1 MSYDPSHVF
10 NAYATYGNTFAKVHN
25 VSATVGMNY
34 EKQQNH
40 DLLGYRTD
48 VLSETL
54 NDLNLATGTG
64 ASDLKA
70 TGGASAY
77 ELFGLFFRANYNYK
91 ERYLLEVNGRYDGIE
106 YLR

>member
-1 MSYDPSHVF
+1 
-10 NAYATYGNTFAKVHN
+10 
-25 VSATVGMNY
+25 MNY

-77 ELFGLFFRANYNYK
+77 ELFGLFFRPIIIIKNVTCWKSTEDMTVLPDSFREIDMVSFPPYQP
-91 ERYLLEVNGRYDGIE
+91 DGE
-106 YLR
+106 SARNNS

>member
-1 MSYDPSHVF
+1 
-10 NAYATYGNTFAKVHN
+10 
-25 VSATVGMNY
+25 MNY
-34 EKQQNH
+34 EKQQTH

-77 ELFGLFFRANYNYK
+77 RTIRPFFQSQ
-91 ERYLLEVNGRYDGIE
+91 L
-106 YLR
+106 